1 MFPIFREDAENGAR
15 MFVALI
21 IGIAVAGGLMIA
33 VSADGGSNIESFVP
47 FFFIFLVPGLMA
59 AKRRRVRRAY
69 QYHHD
74 TTKAKRGLD
83 GADMYTLIDRMV
95 DDLDDDEA
103 EYLRR
108 RLDDRERGLQRQETE
123 QSLADLLDQREADRY
138 RDSR

>member
-1 MFPIFREDAENGAR
+1 MFPIFREDAENGAKI
-15 MFVALI
+15 FVALI

-33 VSADGGSNIESFVP
+33 VSADGSSNVESFVP
-47 FFFIFLVPGLMA
+47 FFFIFFLPGLMA
-59 AKRRRVRRAY
+59 AKRRRVRRTY
-69 QYHHD
+69 QYRHD
-74 TTKAKRGLD
+74 ATKAKHGLD

-103 EYLRR
+103 AYLRR